1 MEKIVIYL
9 LMVLKFINLK
19 QKTIKLME
27 FPLCLWNIS
36 KNFSADIMKKTGP
49 YGHVYDFSIV
59 TDDIAVCDLLD
70 IHKCLMKKHDI
81 V

>member
-1 MEKIVIYL
+1 MSMKHF
-9 LMVLKFINLK
+9 KD
-19 QKTIKLME
+19 
-27 FPLCLWNIS
+27 
-36 KNFSADIMKKTGP
+36 FSADIMKKTGP